1 MSRTIQDVLERV
13 SAGIGGM
20 VLINK
25 KYEDGIE
32 VDQALK
38 EIEEL
43 ILESLPEKLGM
54 TGANAQDVE
63 NFGYNQALSDTKANL
78 LKILGGE
85 NGE

>member
-1 MSRTIQDVLERV
+1 MSRTIRDILRRYKFDATMEHPTVYKRL
-13 SAGIGGM
+13 
-20 VLINK
+20 NDK
-25 KYEDGIE
+25 
-32 VDQALK
+32 QALK

-78 LKILGGE
+78 LKILGGK
-85 NGE
+85 